1 MKINLDFEK
10 VSKVIIKENPI
21 DKSLINSSWLS
32 KLRSK
37 AGIRLARSN

>member
-32 KLRSK
+32 KRS
-37 AGIRLARSN
+37 AGIRLAI